1 MPKLTSASVER
12 LRPGKERR
20 EIPDSGCPS
29 LRLVIQTS
37 GHKSWA
43 MRFRRPSGR
52 SAKLTLGPVDLSSAE
67 QDGDPVIGMPLT
79 LVAARRLAVDILRQ
93 RAMGRDVVADIAAA
107 KHRRLTE
114 DAKSAANTFSVAARD
129 FIIEYAVKKTR
140 SSKTTARM
148 IGFDPKADFDIIPG
162 SLADRW
168 RDKPVTSIDGHDLY
182 GVIDEVKRS
191 GIPGWKRR
199 KKGLSEP
206 LARLM
211 RSHLSTMF
219 GWLVEH
225 RRVASN
231 PCASVHK
238 PDGGKARDR
247 VLSDAEIVK
256 FWQAAETEKL
266 APMLK
271 LLLLT
276 GCRPREVLG
285 MTRSEI
291 SDDGVW
297 TIPSERSK
305 NHLPHVVH
313 LPPMAQQLI
322 PAEGFGA
329 YWASAIK
336 VRLDEAMGIDDWQIR
351 DLRRTFVTG
360 LANLGIRPDVI
371 ELAVNHSSG
380 TRGGVA
386 GVYNRSKLLPERKAA
401 LERWAAHVI
410 RLVEGRS
417 ASVVPMKR
425 A

>member
-1 MPKLTSASVER
+1 MPKLTSASVEK

-148 IGFDPKADFDIIPG
+148 IGFD
-162 SLADRW
+162 
-168 RDKPVTSIDGHDLY
+168 
-182 GVIDEVKRS
+182 
-191 GIPGWKRR
+191 RR

-313 LPPMAQQLI
+313 LPPRWL
-322 PAEGFGA
+322 
-329 YWASAIK
+329 
-336 VRLDEAMGIDDWQIR
+336 
-351 DLRRTFVTG
+351 
-360 LANLGIRPDVI
+360 
-371 ELAVNHSSG
+371 SS
-380 TRGGVA
+380 
-386 GVYNRSKLLPERKAA
+386 
-401 LERWAAHVI
+401 
-410 RLVEGRS
+410 
-417 ASVVPMKR
+417 
-425 A
+425 

>member
-1 MPKLTSASVER
+1 
-12 LRPGKERR
+12 
-20 EIPDSGCPS
+20 
-29 LRLVIQTS
+29 
-37 GHKSWA
+37 
-43 MRFRRPSGR
+43 
-52 SAKLTLGPVDLSSAE
+52 
-67 QDGDPVIGMPLT
+67 
-79 LVAARRLAVDILRQ
+79 
-93 RAMGRDVVADIAAA
+93 
-107 KHRRLTE
+107 
-114 DAKSAANTFSVAARD
+114 
-129 FIIEYAVKKTR
+129 
-140 SSKTTARM
+140 
-148 IGFDPKADFDIIPG
+148 
-162 SLADRW
+162 
-168 RDKPVTSIDGHDLY
+168 
-182 GVIDEVKRS
+182 
-191 GIPGWKRR
+191 
-199 KKGLSEP
+199 
-206 LARLM
+206 M